1 VTTRVVA
8 EFKVTGW
15 DQAPHDEQVA
25 GPRLARATVRKAFEG
40 ELKGT
45 STAELLMCQAD
56 PANLAAGAGY
66 VASERFVGRL
76 RDRTGSFVMQHWGL
90 SGNGGAPRTAG
101 HVVPGSGTDGLAGLT
116 GTVEIVVAPGGGHT
130 LALDYAFATN
140 A

>member
-1 VTTRVVA
+1 MTKRVVA
-8 EFKVTGW
+8 AFKVTGW
-15 DQAPHDEQVA
+15 DQVPYDEQVA

-40 ELKGT
+40 EPKGT

-56 PANLAAGAGY
+56 PANIAAGAGY

-90 SGNGGAPRTAG
+90 SGNGGAPRSAG
-101 HVVPGSGTDGLAGLT
+101 LAVPGSGTDGLAGLT
-116 GTVEIVVAPGGGHT
+116 GTIEIVVAPAGGHT